1 MKRTIQLFRTSQSIF
16 AAESVGFLGL
26 NQIAQNATGVVTFL
40 GRFSRTMRPGLNF
53 YVPILEKVHQVS
65 NRLGET
71 TLSLSV
77 MTADSAFVELK
88 MAVQLRIVPERT
100 ADAFF
105 KLDDAERQIRS
116 FIDNAIR
123 AHVPRHT
130 LTQLFHQRDEITHH
144 VEEAV
149 GATLRENGF
158 EMVSAQILDIK
169 PDVAV
174 LTAMNHVLAAERAK
188 IAAEAEAEAAKIR
201 TVRAAEAEA
210 ERRKL
215 LGRGI
220 ADQRIE
226 IMRGYEEGVAEMA
239 ARLGITPEQVM
250 AAMLRIQEIDALTHL
265 AETPS
270 SKTIFFPM
278 AESRNIGLDFAKG
291 IHATGQVHGG

>member
-1 MKRTIQLFRTSQSIF
+1 MMRITRTMHRTLD
-16 AAESVGFLGL
+16 AERVGFLGV
-26 NQIAQNATGVVTFL
+26 NQIAQNATGVVTRL
-40 GRFSRTMRPGLNF
+40 GRFARTMEPGLNF
-53 YVPILEKVHQVS
+53 YIPILEKVHQVS
-65 NRLGET
+65 NRLGEMS
-71 TLSLSV
+71 LALSV

-88 MAVQLRIVPERT
+88 MAVQLRVVPERT

-116 FIDNAIR
+116 YIDNAIR

-158 EMVSAQILDIK
+158 EMASAQILDIK
-169 PDVAV
+169 PDAAV
-174 LTAMNHVLAAERAK
+174 LAAMNHVLAAERAK

-220 ADQRIE
+220 ADQRVE

-265 AETPS
+265 SEAPS

-278 AESRNIGLDFAKG
+278 AESRTIGLDFAK
-291 IHATGQVHGG
+291 AAQAS